1 MVGMFRLCSKDE
13 VTTTTT
19 TTTTTSDNTIQRF
32 RARLVAKGFTQV
44 PGSDFY
50 ETFSPVFSY
59 TSFRTVLAIAAAND
73 LQLDSWELKTEFM
86 QQKFDVEHMYMEC
99 PDGYS
104 KVMPDCILAAHH
116 CLRSINK
123 NRVSSLE

>member
-1 MVGMFRLCSKDE
+1 MKSKW
-13 VTTTTT
+13 VFKVKYN
-19 TTTTTSDNTIQRF
+19 SDNTIQRF

-73 LQLDSWELKTEFM
+73 LQLDSWDLKNGFI
-86 QQKFDVEHMYMEC
+86 QQKIDVEHMYMEC
-99 PDGYS
+99 PDGHS
-104 KVMPDCILAAHH
+104 KEMSAQHLRFETILHAFT
-116 CLRSINK
+116 
-123 NRVSSLE
+123 